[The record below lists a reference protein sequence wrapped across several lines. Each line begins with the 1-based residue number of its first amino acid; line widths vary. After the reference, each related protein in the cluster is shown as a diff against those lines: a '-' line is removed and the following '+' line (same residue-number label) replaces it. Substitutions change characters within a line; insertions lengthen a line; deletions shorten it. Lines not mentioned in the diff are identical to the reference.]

1 MTLPFKIL
9 TRQPLPVN
17 TPIRRPITPEVVHA
31 SEPALSVMTDLNF
44 TQAYTT
50 TVNIAINEA
59 LEKMI
64 HCGVRMLLVVDPN
77 SNVVGLIT
85 ARDIMGDKP
94 VSFSSK
100 EKIPRARICVG
111 DIMTARAHIQVLP
124 MKEVERATIGD
135 IVVTLR
141 EAGHQHA
148 LVAEQDPDGKTMIRG
163 IFSTT
168 HIGYKLGV
176 DIQPT
181 GAVQSFAELEAVLLK
196 K

>member
-1 MTLPFKIL
+1 MTLPFKTL
-9 TRQPLPVN
+9 TRQSLPAK

-31 SEPALSVMTDLNF
+31 SEPALTVMTDLNL
-44 TQAYTT
+44 THAYTVT
-50 TVNIAINEA
+50 ANITINEA
-59 LEKMI
+59 LDKMI
-64 HCGVRMLLVVDPN
+64 HCGVRMLLVIDPN

-94 VSFSSK
+94 VSFSSH
-100 EKIPRARICVG
+100 EKIPRAKICVG
-111 DIMTARAHIQVLP
+111 DIRTPHANIQVLP
-124 MKEVERATIGD
+124 MKEVELATIGD

-148 LVAEQDPDGKTMIRG
+148 LVTEQEADGKTMIRG

>member
-1 MTLPFKIL
+1 MTLPFKLL
-9 TRQPLPVN
+9 TRQTLPVN
-17 TPIRRPITPEVVHA
+17 TPIRHPITPEVVHA
-31 SEPALSVMTDLNF
+31 SEPALSVMTDLSF
-44 TQAYTT
+44 TLAYTT
-50 TVNIAINEA
+50 TANIAINEA

-100 EKIPRARICVG
+100 EKIPRAKICVG
-111 DIMTARAHIQVLP
+111 DIMTSRANVQVLS

-148 LVAEQDPDGKTMIRG
+148 LVVEQDPDGQTMIRG

-181 GAVQSFAELEAVLLK
+181 GAVQSFAELETVLLK